1 MLSFILPMDAP
12 VNAQHKDSSCLL
24 SWPMPWQIFCWF
36 GLMLNYQFHHFHLL
50 SFHAQSPSSLW
61 GIKQDP
67 CVAQLRSGQ
76 SWLSSN
82 SVRPRYRQKNNNRAG
97 NGRNKN
103 QLSHKHCWNIVRGK
117 QLPRYNTAHFHLL
130 IYRLSSFQKFAL
142 KLMSL
147 WNYLLSYTFR
157 RWHLDKFKK
166 LLLSHFTDL
175 YHFSTSQPY
184 ACIF

>member
-1 MLSFILPMDAP
+1 MTNALADLLLVWTDAKLSVLPFASLILPCP
-12 VNAQHKDSSCLL
+12 TSKFIVGYQTRS
-24 SWPMPWQIFCWF
+24 FCGTNWD
-36 GLMLNYQFHHFHLL
+36 LE
-50 SFHAQSPSSLW
+50 
-61 GIKQDP
+61 
-67 CVAQLRSGQ
+67 
-76 SWLSSN
+76 
-82 SVRPRYRQKNNNRAG
+82 SVRPRYRQKSSNRAG

-117 QLPRYNTAHFHLL
+117 QLPHYNTAHFHLL
-130 IYRLSSFQKFAL
+130 IDRLSSFQKFAL

-147 WNYLLSYTFR
+147 WNYLLSYMFR

-175 YHFSTSQPY
+175 YHFSTSQSY